1 MSSLLTSLSDV
12 ISDDPLC
19 LSSLSSLGLIPLIL
33 TSLTEAHLRNDQ
45 ILGAIG
51 PFLSSVVLH
60 PVGVQLLQR
69 AQPQKLDPSSW
80 RLAALT
86 AGEGGGDENEEGR
99 GVSVGDEQVGKGER
113 RRQQTTKKKIRDLE
127 EESTGGKQ
135 ENRERRRRAL
145 SQDHNEGKIDGHD
158 DAGEGR
164 GEEDVVGDM
173 DERGPRKEGGER
185 RRRRHV
191 WNEEEYNSLLKQG
204 LRVTGHTLEVQR
216 EAHHLQKTVE
226 KNESSSSLFQQND
239 EDKDGEGAQ
248 WGVCGL
254 LMSAAA
260 APEAVLLDRFGESAA
275 GTEADGLPPWKP
287 VAPEVAEEMVDTLK
301 QPRPLSLDDLK

>member
-80 RLAALT
+80 RLAAVA
-86 AGEGGGDENEEGR
+86 AGDGGDETEEVQ
-99 GVSVGDEQVGKGER
+99 GVSARGKGVRER
-113 RRQQTTKKKIRDLE
+113 RREQRAKKMTGVLE
-127 EESTGGKQ
+127 EESTGDR
-135 ENRERRRRAL
+135 RERRERTRGL
-145 SQDHNEGKIDGHD
+145 SQDHPNEGKTQGREEEEEEGGEEREEGV
-158 DAGEGR
+158 AGEM
-164 GEEDVVGDM
+164 E
-173 DERGPRKEGGER
+173 GER

-191 WNEEEYNSLLKQG
+191 WNEEEYNSLLREG
-204 LRVTGHTLEVQR
+204 LRVTGHTLAVQR
-216 EAHHLQKTVE
+216 EAYHLQKTVE
-226 KNESSSSLFQQND
+226 KNDSSSSFLQQSE
-239 EDKDGEGAQ
+239 EDKDGEEAQ

-275 GTEADGLPPWKP
+275 GVRRRRTRRQRKRRRNGLGW
-287 VAPEVAEEMVDTLK
+287 
-301 QPRPLSLDDLK
+301 DLYVHLNR